1 MSLGTSVIRW
11 ESTSDP
17 SRWGLEIA
25 HQALLHPRTEVGVG
39 KRTNDTP
46 VAPPTFVFAALHS
59 VRSDEVAGAISQAS
73 KLARGTRIFI
83 AVDQDFLSAMDAE
96 FLTDH
101 RVGIVLDH
109 VNSHT
114 PLSAVCGE
122 LIAAVRFD
130 DCFIQLACEDGRTA
144 CILDTMLRLTHDLGL
159 ATLATHAVRG
169 CSSAGF
175 EFDYVATPAAP
186 SEQAVLM
193 AKPLR
198 EAHTVAR

>member
-25 HQALLHPRTEVGVG
+25 HQAPPQPRTEVGAG
-39 KRTNDTP
+39 KRTSDTP

-59 VRSDEVAGAISQAS
+59 VRSDEVAGAVSRAS
-73 KLARGTRIFI
+73 DLARGARIFI
-83 AVDQDFLSAMDAE
+83 AVDQDILSAMDAE
-96 FLTDH
+96 FLTDR

-114 PLSAVCGE
+114 PLSALCGE

-130 DCFIQLACEDGRTA
+130 DSFIQLACKDGRTA
-144 CILDTMLRLTHDLGL
+144 CILDTVLRLTRDLGL
-159 ATLATHAVRG
+159 ATLATRVIRG

-186 SEQAVLM
+186 IEHAVLM

>member
-1 MSLGTSVIRW
+1 MSFENRVIRW
-11 ESTSDP
+11 ESTSDS

-25 HQALLHPRTEVGVG
+25 HQAPLQPRTEVGAG
-39 KRTNDTP
+39 KRTNDTA
-46 VAPPTFVFAALHS
+46 VTPPTFVFVAMHS
-59 VRSDEVAGAISQAS
+59 VRPDEVADAVSQAS
-73 KLARGTRIFI
+73 NLAHGARIFI
-83 AVDQDFLSAMDAE
+83 AIDRDILSSMDAE

-114 PLSAVCGE
+114 PLSAVCEE

-130 DCFIQLACEDGRTA
+130 DSFIQLACEDARTA

-159 ATLATHAVRG
+159 ATLASHAVRS

-175 EFDYVATPAAP
+175 EFDYVATPAGP
-186 SEQAVLM
+186 SKPAVLM
-193 AKPLR
+193 ARPLR
-198 EAHTVAR
+198 EAYTVAR